1 MLFYENGQ
9 TKNGISDHE
18 GSWNC
23 CWNHHPL
30 VFFVLTLTLVHINQT
45 FLIFSIHNLFL
56 LFTTPHLIFLHSG
69 IVHQSNIVVDI
80 KAEKRT
86 WRKKTDWLE
95 RQETELHFTPYV
107 VQNQP
112 HLVTQNIIQSRYCV
126 SEVESFFAHLP
137 DLPLALVTMKS

>member
-9 TKNGISDHE
+9 TKNVISDYKGAGAAAE
-18 GSWNC
+18 ITPTS
-23 CWNHHPL
+23 
-30 VFFVLTLTLVHINQT
+30 FFVLRLSLGHINQT
-45 FLIFSIHNLFL
+45 FLIFSILFL

-86 WRKKTDWLE
+86 WRKETDWLE
-95 RQETELHFTPYV
+95 RQETQLHFTPYV

-112 HLVTQNIIQSRYCV
+112 LLVTQNIIQSRCCI
-126 SEVESFFAHLP
+126 SEVESFLAHLP